1 MKHDKLRDTFHI
13 LSKSES
19 CTNNIEEGL
28 YSALVFSDPGY
39 EGGGG
44 DSSGMFQLA
53 LILVLWIVIAVL
65 LFIFR

>member
-1 MKHDKLRDTFHI
+1 MKHDKSHDTVYI

-19 CTNNIEEGL
+19 CTINIKEGL
-28 YSALVFSDPGY
+28 YSTLVFSDPGY